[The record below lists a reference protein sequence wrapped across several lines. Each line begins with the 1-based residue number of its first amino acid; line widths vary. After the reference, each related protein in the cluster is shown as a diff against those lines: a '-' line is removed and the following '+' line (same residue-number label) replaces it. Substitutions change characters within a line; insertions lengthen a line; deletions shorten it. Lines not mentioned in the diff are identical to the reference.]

1 MVYDLS
7 HMRRICFL
15 LCLLIAAFTQVNAA
29 SLLVRGGTL
38 IDGTGGAP
46 IANARIL
53 ITDGRIVR
61 VWSGDVGAPAIPEG
75 TQIEEAGGKFIIPG
89 LIDSHVHYNWYMG
102 ELFLAHGVTT
112 VFDLGGG
119 PVWSIAVQKGL
130 NSGQIVGPRY
140 YFHGVFGGGGT
151 GQSDPLAG
159 SYTAKMRF
167 NANVTTPADAVKAV
181 ASLKGKA
188 DIITL
193 NEDWKGD
200 YFKAVADAAHASGLS
215 IISHSFNA
223 LDTSDW
229 GVDGIEHM
237 TGVGIAAART
247 PEGEKAVAAMGFC
260 THQYAP
266 ILEQSLPCIAAGH
279 KNSKLYQWMDTT
291 YFDEMIQHLVKNHT
305 FLNPTLDFEW
315 KGIIDRTPQFE
326 LEDQKL
332 LFNPYLQYVPE
343 DERLVTLGQYHW
355 ADARGS
361 SERAQFLAGY
371 KKVQEFLRKFVAAG
385 GKLYSGTDSSSANTP
400 GLALHHEMQLLV
412 DAGISPMQAL
422 LASTKWPA
430 EMARMDKNLGTVEV
444 GKFGDLVILSADPL
458 KDIHNTQTVE
468 RVVKSGELRAIIYHA
483 DYDMPFH
490 LTGPLTKHLYS
501 QPPIVTNLEPGFI
514 AQGDEVFV
522 TVKGA
527 NFSPNS
533 VVLFD
538 GKPVETEFH
547 GDSELAG
554 RLRAKQTSRPG
565 NYLIGVETPK
575 PGGGVAEGLGFIV
588 DYKIQAQ

>member
-1 MVYDLS
+1 MK
-7 HMRRICFL
+7 RISF
-15 LCLLIAAFTQVNAA
+15 CLVLFISTAWTGANAA

-38 IDGTGGAP
+38 IDGTGSAP
-46 IANARIL
+46 IANARVL
-53 ITDGRIVR
+53 ITDGRIAR
-61 VWSGDVGAPAIPEG
+61 VWSGDTGAPSIPAG
-75 TQIEEAGGKFIIPG
+75 TQVVEADGKFIIPG
-89 LIDSHVHYNWYMG
+89 LIDSHVHYNGYMG
-102 ELFLAHGVTT
+102 ELFLTHGVTT
-112 VFDLGGG
+112 VFDLGGA

-130 NSGQIVGPRY
+130 NSGQILGPRY

-151 GQSDPLAG
+151 GQTDPLAG

-167 NANVTTPADAVKAV
+167 HANVTTPADAAKAI
-181 ASLKGKA
+181 AALKGKA

-193 NEDWKGD
+193 NEDWKDD
-200 YFKAVADAAHASGLS
+200 YFKAVADSAHASGMS

-223 LDTSDW
+223 LETSDW

-247 PEGEKAVAAMGFC
+247 PEGKKAVAAMGFC

-279 KNSKLYQWMDTT
+279 KNSKLYQWMDSA

-332 LFNPYLQYVPE
+332 FANPALQYVPE
-343 DERLVTLGQYHW
+343 DEKLVTLGQYHW
-355 ADARGS
+355 ADSRS
-361 SERAQFLAGY
+361 SSDREEFLTGY

-412 DAGISPMQAL
+412 DAGVPPMQAL
-422 LASTKWPA
+422 MSSTKWPA
-430 EMARMDKNLGTVEV
+430 EMARLDKNLGSVEV
-444 GKFGDLVILSADPL
+444 GKFGDLVILGADPL
-458 KDIHNTQTVE
+458 KDIHNTQSVE
-468 RVVKSGELRAIIYHA
+468 KVIKDGVVQEIGYHA
-483 DYDMPFH
+483 GYDAPFH

-501 QPPIVTNLEPGFI
+501 QPPIVTNLMPALI
-514 AQGDEVFV
+514 TQGREEWVRV
-522 TVKGA
+522 MGT

-533 VVLFD
+533 VVTFD
-538 GKPVETEFH
+538 GKPVETKFV
-547 GDSELAG
+547 GDNELQG
-554 RLRAKQTSRPG
+554 RLTEKQTSHPG
-565 NYLIGVETPK
+565 NYLVGVETPK
-575 PGGGVAEGLGFIV
+575 PGGGVTEGLGFIV
-588 DYKIQAQ
+588 DYR

>member
-1 MVYDLS
+1 MG
-7 HMRRICFL
+7 RIRLIGNPKFS
-15 LCLLIAAFTQVNAA
+15 LCMLVFAWGALTQANGA

-38 IDGTGGAP
+38 IDGTGGVP

-53 ITDGRIVR
+53 ITDGRIAR
-61 VWSGDVGAPAIPEG
+61 VWSGDTGAPALPAG
-75 TQIEEAGGKFIIPG
+75 TEIVEAGGKFIIPG

-102 ELFLAHGVTT
+102 ELFLTHGVTT

-140 YFHGVFGGGGT
+140 YFHGVLGGGGT
-151 GQSDPLAG
+151 GQTDPLAG
-159 SYTAKMRF
+159 TNTAKMRF
-167 NANVTTPADAVKAV
+167 AANVNTPADAAKAV
-181 ASLKGKA
+181 AALQGKA

-193 NEDWKGD
+193 NEDWKAD
-200 YFKAVADAAHASGLS
+200 YFKAVAGTAHAGGLS

-237 TGVGIAAART
+237 TGVGIAAARS
-247 PEGEKAVAAMGFC
+247 PEAKKAVAAMGFC

-279 KNSKLYQWMDTT
+279 KNSKLYQWMDTS

-332 LFNPYLQYVPE
+332 FFNPALQYVPE

-355 ADARGS
+355 ADARPAS
-361 SERAQFLAGY
+361 DREQFLTGY
-371 KKVQEFLRKFVAAG
+371 KKVQEFLRKFVTAG
-385 GKLYSGTDSSSANTP
+385 GKLYSGTDSASANTP
-400 GLALHHEMQLLV
+400 GLALHHEMQLFV
-412 DAGISPMQAL
+412 DAGIPPMQAL
-422 LASTKWPA
+422 LSSTKWAA
-430 EMARMDKNLGTVEV
+430 EMARMDKNLGTVEP
-444 GKFGDLVILSADPL
+444 GKYGDLVILAADPL

-468 RVVKSGELRAIIYHA
+468 KVIKGGVMQNIGYHA
-483 DYDMPFH
+483 DYDAPFH

-501 QPPIVTNLEPGFI
+501 QPPVIANLEPALI
-514 AQGDEVFV
+514 VQGSEVWVRV
-522 TVKGA
+522 TGA

-538 GKPVETEFH
+538 GKPVETKFV
-547 GDSELAG
+547 GDNELHG
-554 RLRAKQTSRPG
+554 RLTANQTSHPG
-565 NYLIGVETPK
+565 NYPIGVETPK
-575 PGGGVAEGLGFIV
+575 PGGGVAGGLGLIV
-588 DYKIQAQ
+588 DYR

>member
-1 MVYDLS
+1 
-7 HMRRICFL
+7 MRRRIRLIGHLNFL
-15 LCLLIAAFTQVNAA
+15 LCLLLFTFKSANGA

-38 IDGTGGAP
+38 IDGTGSAP
-46 IANARIL
+46 IVNARIL
-53 ITDGRIVR
+53 MIDGMIAK
-61 VWSGDVGAPAIPEG
+61 VWSGDTGAPVLPAG
-75 TQIEEAGGKFIIPG
+75 TQIVEAGGKFIIPG

-102 ELFLAHGVTT
+102 ELFLSHGVTS
-112 VFDLGGG
+112 VFDLGGE
-119 PVWSIAVQKGL
+119 PVWSMAIQKGL

-151 GQSDPLAG
+151 GQTDPLAG
-159 SYTAKMRF
+159 TNTAKTRF
-167 NANVTTPADAVKAV
+167 VANVDSPADASKAV
-181 ASLKGKA
+181 AALMGKA

-193 NEDWKGD
+193 NENWKD
-200 YFKAVADAAHASGLS
+200 EYFKAVAGAAHAKGMS

-237 TGVGIAAART
+237 TGVGIAAVRS
-247 PEGEKAVAAMGFC
+247 PEGKKAVADMGFC

-279 KNSKLYQWMDTT
+279 KNSKLYQWMDTS
-291 YFDEMIQHLVKNHT
+291 YFDEMIRHLVKNQT

-332 LFNPYLQYVPE
+332 FFDPGLQYVPI

-355 ADARGS
+355 ADGRPPS
-361 SERAQFLAGY
+361 DREQFLKGY

-385 GKLYSGTDSSSANTP
+385 GKLYSGTDSASANTP
-400 GLALHHEMQLLV
+400 GLALHHEMQLFV
-412 DAGISPMQAL
+412 DAGIPPMQAL
-422 LASTKWPA
+422 LSSTKWAA
-430 EMARMDKNLGTVEV
+430 EMARMDKKLGTVEA
-444 GKFGDLVILSADPL
+444 GKYGDLVILAADPL
-458 KDIHNTQTVE
+458 NDIHNTQTIENVIKGG
-468 RVVKSGELRAIIYHA
+468 VVQNIGYHSG
-483 DYDMPFH
+483 YDVPFH
-490 LTGPLTKHLYS
+490 LFGPVSKHLYS
-501 QPPIVTNLEPGFI
+501 QPPIVRNLEPALI
-514 AQGDEVFV
+514 AQGAEVWVRV
-522 TVKGA
+522 TGA

-538 GKPVETEFH
+538 GVPVETKFV
-547 GDSELAG
+547 GDSELSG
-554 RLRAKQTSRPG
+554 RLSATQTSHPG

-575 PGGGVAEGLGFIV
+575 PGGGVTEGLAFIV
-588 DYKIQAQ
+588 NYR